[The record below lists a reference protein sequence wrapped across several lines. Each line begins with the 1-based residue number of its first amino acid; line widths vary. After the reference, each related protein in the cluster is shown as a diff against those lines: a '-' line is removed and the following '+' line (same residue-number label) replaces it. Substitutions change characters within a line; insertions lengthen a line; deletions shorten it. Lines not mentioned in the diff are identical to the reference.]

1 MDANFLNGRKKMEKK
16 NFRYLKI
23 RGLVFIATGDEKK
36 EKVNI
41 YWAYIYDVPDTML
54 FKLINLIG

>member
-36 EKVNI
+36 EKVIFTGHISMMFQILRFLN
-41 YWAYIYDVPDTML
+41 
-54 FKLINLIG
+54 